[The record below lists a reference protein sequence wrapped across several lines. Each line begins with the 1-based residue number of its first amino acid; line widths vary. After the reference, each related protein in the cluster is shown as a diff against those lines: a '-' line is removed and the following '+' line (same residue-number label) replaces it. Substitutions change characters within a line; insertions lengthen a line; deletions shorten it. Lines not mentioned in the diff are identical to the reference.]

1 MAHMAAALTIS
12 QTVLQINYKTGQN
25 SSGKDLIK
33 SDKFQ
38 KINPSASNDDVLS
51 VGTAIGGLL
60 MYPVVSVERVDSG
73 VLTNQ

>member
-1 MAHMAAALTIS
+1 MFDMAAALTIS

-25 SSGKDLIK
+25 ASGKDLVK